1 MERESQVNN
10 SLQPS
15 FTCKQ
20 EGINTSSWFLNSLEY
35 IFGEFLSFEFYLMRL
50 VLMSIKRYRNLF
62 LLSLI
67 VCWGL
72 FFSDFFGKP
81 WAPSALPQYEE
92 PFTWGIS
99 TGFLEEPRAPLGTPE
114 DYARRIFVDAPVAMD
129 SLQLLPKF
137 PQTGAFLKFY
147 ANKDWNFS
155 LLAPKNVAPHQ
166 ESLRKIPSPYDWFD
180 LWEDEEYYY
189 LYSNNSQEY
198 RWFANKKSAL
208 PNFKL
213 LGFLGE
219 HAIDAFFGYSDGY
232 IVIPPY
238 LLPVDQN
245 TYIPPQTPGSGGIQ
259 DRQFFRNGGKQY
271 TNYLWSDKDWVYR
284 WNKDN
289 SFENYLLL
297 REKRKSD
304 FKLLTGEEIQEFF
317 NLSHIP
323 WVQLHPKN
331 QEKRWISIDEGFG
344 RLPELWHFGDRM
356 YVFWVH
362 GNWSFPID
370 GASMQRTEKE
380 IPNNENHT
388 TYFTLSD
395 NNYFYQLVYHNEGD
409 FYELQRIKR

>member
-1 MERESQVNN
+1 
-10 SLQPS
+10 
-15 FTCKQ
+15 
-20 EGINTSSWFLNSLEY
+20 
-35 IFGEFLSFEFYLMRL
+35 MRL

-114 DYARRIFVDAPVAMD
+114 DYQRRIFVDIPVAMD
-129 SLQLLPKF
+129 TVQLLPQLDQKRT
-137 PQTGAFLKFY
+137 PSLFY
-147 ANKDWNFS
+147 IDDHRSYS
-155 LLAPKNVAPHQ
+155 LLDAKKIAVNKQ
-166 ESLRKIPSPYDWFD
+166 NLRSIAETFPNYNF
-180 LWEDEEYYY
+180 LEDEHYYY
-189 LYSNNSQEY
+189 FYDTPSSAAE
-198 RWFANKKSAL
+198 WFASKKSDLPGFKAL
-208 PNFKL
+208 
-213 LGFLGE
+213 GYLGE
-219 HAIDAFFGYSDGY
+219 QDVESIFGYSHGY
-232 IVIPPY
+232 IVVPPY

-245 TYIPPQTPGSGGIQ
+245 TYIPPQIPEDVSIQ
-259 DRQFFRNGGKQY
+259 HRQFFRNGGKQY

-297 REKRKSD
+297 REKKKSD
-304 FKLLTGEEIQEFF
+304 FKLLTGEEIQDFF
-317 NLSHIP
+317 NFSHIP

-331 QEKRWISIDEGFG
+331 QEKRWTQLTDGYRKIP
-344 RLPELWHFGDRM
+344 RLRHFGDRM